1 MIMGLNTRKIL
12 TASLIALL
20 AQPVLA
26 TAEEPAARVIM
37 LAGKATAATDAG
49 IVRPLAKGEP
59 VFSGDLLNSGV
70 GSYVNLKFT
79 DGGFFLLRPESRFQI
94 EAYKPA
100 AAANDPATA
109 TTANPPAAAAVPA
122 APLITAPAIQQSQ
135 RSQAFFRLL
144 KGGFRTVS
152 GAIGK
157 INRDDYRV
165 STPVATIGIRGTVY
179 SGRLCQRNC
188 DDREEIMDLLREA
201 GATPR
206 DGEVI
211 LVTTVQEGEIEIETP
226 TSRRTQQ
233 PGTTL
238 FTSEEGTIIEVRQPP
253 TTERLESNLN
263 PQDCDAPG

>member
-1 MIMGLNTRKIL
+1 MGLNTRRVL
-12 TASLIALL
+12 AASLIALL
-20 AQPVLA
+20 VQPMQA
-26 TAEEPAARVIM
+26 TAEEEAAKVIM
-37 LAGKATAATDAG
+37 LVGKATAATDAG
-49 IVRPLAKGEP
+49 IVRPLVKGEP

-100 AAANDPATA
+100 AAANDPAISTA
-109 TTANPPAAAAVPA
+109 AKPSPA
-122 APLITAPAIQQSQ
+122 APLITAPIVQQSQ

-157 INRDDYRV
+157 ISRDDYRV

-179 SGRLCQRNC
+179 SGRLCQRDC
-188 DDREEIMDLLREA
+188 DDRKEIMDLLRET
-201 GATPR
+201 GATPK
-206 DGEVI
+206 DDETI

-226 TSRRTQQ
+226 TSRRTQK

-238 FTSEEGTIIEVRQPP
+238 FTSAEGTITEVRQPP
-253 TTERLESNLN
+253 ATERLESSLD
-263 PQDCDAPG
+263 PQNCDAPG

>member
-26 TAEEPAARVIM
+26 TAEEAAAKVIM
-37 LAGKATAATDAG
+37 IAGKATAAADAG

-59 VFSGDLLNSGV
+59 VFSGDLLSSGV

-100 AAANDPATA
+100 VAANDPATS
-109 TTANPPAAAAVPA
+109 TTANPPAAAA
-122 APLITAPAIQQSQ
+122 APLITAPVIQQSQ

-201 GATPR
+201 GATPK

-253 TTERLESNLN
+253 TTERLEINLD